1 MISLTVSGLGAI
13 VAAIG
18 SGVLLARCF
27 REPRGDVIAW
37 SVALL
42 GLFVSLGSQALGHL
56 AGFDAAMFRA
66 MEIGGQVIAPLAL
79 ILGLSEVAARK
90 PAVRFCARLYIPALA
105 IVAVVILTMDQL
117 VQVTFTKAWPDPAV
131 VYQLPPNY
139 VLMFAIGPLTA
150 LITIIAVGT
159 VVARSGQPGWNA
171 VLPAQL
177 LGGTAAIA
185 LAYPCLAQLVTYLTG
200 THVPVGSAF
209 SLLCTAAAAL
219 AWLAGVRTGRL
230 PLASLQGR
238 DPGGPYRDGGP
249 LRDSGPF
256 RDSGSFRDSGPLRDG
271 GPLRDSGP
279 LRDDRSYR
287 ADDRPYRD
295 DRRSYQNDSERYPR
309 GGGDSA
315 NWARRDEPDFATGDF
330 SAADFAT
337 GDFAPGDLGH
347 GDLGHGDIGH
357 GDLGHGD
364 LGHGDLG
371 HGDLGDGDLR
381 RGQTVRDSARSQF
394 AGGDFATGEGD
405 FATGD
410 IVTGGLL
417 ADERELGDSAHGWQ
431 TRAGAPDDAYDDLG
445 DLRGDEGQ
453 GRHRGEDPPEPA
465 AAAAGAGEEAA
476 RAQLFGQI
484 EIYTLLEDRVD
495 EFDQL
500 ADRLVDQVR
509 SRESDTLVFIVH
521 AVPSAPMQRILYEV
535 YRDRLAY
542 DRHTQ
547 QPYVRQFDADRR
559 PYVLATNVIEL
570 GLQQAKV
577 SPFPSV
583 TDLFPEPGYDTSG
596 FERPDYLRDY
606 GRTPDQPGGG
616 RGGGTR
622 SEGGRRRR

>member
-27 REPRGDVIAW
+27 RAPRGDIIAW

-79 ILGLSEVAARK
+79 ILALSETAARSG
-90 PAVRFCARLYIPALA
+90 AVRFCARLYIPALG
-105 IVAVVILTMDQL
+105 IVAIVILTMDQL
-117 VQVTFTKAWPDPAV
+117 AQVTFTKAWPDPAV

-139 VLMFAIGPLTA
+139 VLMFAIGPLTT
-150 LITIIAVGT
+150 LITIIAVVT
-159 VVARSGQPGWNA
+159 VVMRSGQPGWNA

-177 LGGTAAIA
+177 LGGAAA
-185 LAYPCLAQLVTYLTG
+185 LAVAYPCLAQLVTYLTG
-200 THVPVGSAF
+200 THVPVSSEF
-209 SLLCTAAAAL
+209 SVLCTAAAAL

-230 PLASLQGR
+230 PMAALQGR
-238 DPGGPYRDGGP
+238 DSGGPY
-249 LRDSGPF
+249 
-256 RDSGSFRDSGPLRDG
+256 RDSGSFRDTGSFRDG
-271 GPLRDSGP
+271 GSERGSYPDDRRSYRD
-279 LRDDRSYR
+279 DDRSYR
-287 ADDRPYRD
+287 DDYRRGGNDSGNWPPRD
-295 DRRSYQNDSERYPR
+295 D
-309 GGGDSA
+309 
-315 NWARRDEPDFATGDF
+315 PDFATGDF
-330 SAADFAT
+330 VTGDFAAGDYARDSIGPGAIGRGDFGHGDGARSHQFADGDFAT
-337 GDFAPGDLGH
+337 GDFVTGDLL
-347 GDLGHGDIGH
+347 D
-357 GDLGHGD
+357 
-364 LGHGDLG
+364 
-371 HGDLGDGDLR
+371 R
-381 RGQTVRDSARSQF
+381 
-394 AGGDFATGEGD
+394 
-405 FATGD
+405 
-410 IVTGGLL
+410 
-417 ADERELGDSAHGWQ
+417 ERHPEDPAHGWQ
-431 TRAGAPDDAYDDLG
+431 TRDGASEDAFDDLG
-445 DLRGDEGQ
+445 DLGSEGRLYG
-453 GRHRGEDPPEPA
+453 GRHGDGRHGDDRHGDDRHGDAEPSD
-465 AAAAGAGEEAA
+465 AGAGAA
-476 RAQLFGQI
+476 GEDQGRAQLFGQI

-500 ADRLVDQVR
+500 ADRLVEQVR
-509 SRESDTLVFIVH
+509 SREPDSLVFIVH

-559 PYVLATNVIEL
+559 PFVLATNVIEL

-606 GRTPDQPGGG
+606 GRTPDQHGSARSDGA
-616 RGGGTR
+616 RSDGTR
-622 SEGGRRRR
+622 SNGGRRRR

>member
-27 REPRGDVIAW
+27 RAPRGDVIAW

-79 ILGLSEVAARK
+79 ILALSEVAAK
-90 PAVRFCARLYIPALA
+90 SSAARFCARLYIPALA
-105 IVAVVILTMDQL
+105 LVAIVILSMDEL
-117 VQVTFTKAWPDPAV
+117 AQVTFTKAWPDPAV

-139 VLMFAIGPLTA
+139 VLMFAIGPLTT
-150 LITIIAVGT
+150 LVTIIAVAT
-159 VVARSGQPGWNA
+159 VVTRSGQPGWNA

-177 LGGTAAIA
+177 VGGVAALA

-200 THVPVGSAF
+200 THVPVSSVF
-209 SLLCTAAAAL
+209 SLLCTVAAAL
-219 AWLAGVRTGRL
+219 AWTAGLRTGQL

-238 DPGGPYRDGGP
+238 GGEPYRGGGSRRDGSGPRQDGGPYQDGG
-249 LRDSGPF
+249 
-256 RDSGSFRDSGPLRDG
+256 
-271 GPLRDSGP
+271 
-279 LRDDRSYR
+279 RSYR
-287 ADDRPYRD
+287 DRAPYRD
-295 DRRSYQNDSERYPR
+295 DDRAYRDDEHSYRRGA
-309 GGGDSA
+309 GG
-315 NWARRDEPDFATGDF
+315 WAPPDE
-330 SAADFAT
+330 ADFAT
-337 GDFAPGDLGH
+337 GDFA
-347 GDLGHGDIGH
+347 
-357 GDLGHGD
+357 
-364 LGHGDLG
+364 
-371 HGDLGDGDLR
+371 
-381 RGQTVRDSARSQF
+381 T
-394 AGGDFATGEGD
+394 GD

-410 IVTGGLL
+410 F
-417 ADERELGDSAHGWQ
+417 ALGDVTRDQAGGDSTRTQFADAGLPDGEFATGDFATGDLLDRGRDLDHSARGWQ
-431 TRAGAPDDAYDDLG
+431 TRDGAPDDAYDDLG
-445 DLRGDEGQ
+445 DVRSEA
-453 GRHRGEDPPEPA
+453 GRHAGEASPA
-465 AAAAGAGEEAA
+465 AAEAGEDTD

-484 EIYTLLEDRVD
+484 EIYTLLEDRIA

-500 ADRLVDQVR
+500 ADRLVEQVR
-509 SRESDTLVFIVH
+509 GREPDTLVFIVH

-535 YRDRLAY
+535 YRDRLAF
-542 DRHTQ
+542 DRHSR

-583 TDLFPEPGYDTSG
+583 ADLFPEPGYDTSG

-606 GRTPDQPGGG
+606 GRTPDQPDSA
-616 RGGGTR
+616 RGD
-622 SEGGRRRR
+622 SGRRRR

>member
-27 REPRGDVIAW
+27 RAPRGDIIAW

-79 ILGLSEVAARK
+79 ILALSETAARSG
-90 PAVRFCARLYIPALA
+90 AARFCARLYIPALA
-105 IVAVVILTMDQL
+105 IVAIVILTMDQL
-117 VQVTFTKAWPDPAV
+117 AQVTFTKAWPDPAV

-139 VLMFAIGPLTA
+139 VLMFAIGPLTT
-150 LITIIAVGT
+150 LITIIAVVT
-159 VVARSGQPGWNA
+159 VVMRSGQPGWNA

-177 LGGTAAIA
+177 LGGAAA
-185 LAYPCLAQLVTYLTG
+185 LAVAYPCLAQLVTYLTG
-200 THVPVGSAF
+200 THVPVSPEF
-209 SLLCTAAAAL
+209 SVLCTAAAAL

-230 PLASLQGR
+230 PLATLQGR
-238 DPGGPYRDGGP
+238 DPAGPY
-249 LRDSGPF
+249 
-256 RDSGSFRDSGPLRDG
+256 RDSGSFRDGEPQRGS
-271 GPLRDSGP
+271 
-279 LRDDRSYR
+279 
-287 ADDRPYRD
+287 YRD
-295 DRRSYQNDSERYPR
+295 DRRSYRDDDRSYRDDYRR
-309 GGGDSA
+309 GGSDSG
-315 NWARRDEPDFATGDF
+315 NWPPRDDPDFATGDF
-330 SAADFAT
+330 VTGDFAAGDYAHDGIGPGGIERGDIERGDIGHGDGARSHQFADGDFAT
-337 GDFAPGDLGH
+337 GDFVTGDLL
-347 GDLGHGDIGH
+347 D
-357 GDLGHGD
+357 
-364 LGHGDLG
+364 
-371 HGDLGDGDLR
+371 R
-381 RGQTVRDSARSQF
+381 
-394 AGGDFATGEGD
+394 
-405 FATGD
+405 
-410 IVTGGLL
+410 
-417 ADERELGDSAHGWQ
+417 ERHPDDPAHGWQ
-431 TRAGAPDDAYDDLG
+431 TRDGASEDAFDDLG
-445 DLRGDEGQ
+445 DLSSEGRLYGGRRGD
-453 GRHRGEDPPEPA
+453 GRRDEELPGP
-465 AAAAGAGEEAA
+465 GAGDASEDQD

-500 ADRLVDQVR
+500 ADRLVEQVR
-509 SRESDTLVFIVH
+509 SREPDTLVFIVH

-583 TDLFPEPGYDTSG
+583 TDLFPEAGYDTSG

-606 GRTPDQPGGG
+606 GRTPDQPG
-616 RGGGTR
+616 
-622 SEGGRRRR
+622 SGRRRR